1 MKTKVELKEMIQADN
16 AWLGLEDILNI
27 PIDNPLLKIV
37 DDDPLILA
45 RNLMGVM
52 AKSDYIHLVCKLILN
67 LNILPVQNAMLQEL
81 WERPFPMLIASR
93 GFGKSFCLAVY
104 AILRCLLK
112 DGSKVVVVGS
122 GFRQSKLILEY
133 MEAIWRNAPV
143 LRDICN
149 KESGLSKDTDRYTFR
164 INNSYVIGIP
174 IGDGSKIRGLRAH
187 LIIADEFNSIRP
199 DIYETVIAGF
209 AAVSK
214 DPFENVR
221 KMAKRKFLI
230 DEGLWLPE
238 HEAILKTEGNQAII
252 SGTAGFDFEHFAD
265 YWKRYKK
272 IIESK
277 GDKRILEEV
286 FKGEIPDN
294 FSWKDYSVIRI
305 PYELIPEG
313 FMDDRQV
320 VRARATIDSGIYLN
334 EYGACFSKD
343 SSGFFKRSL
352 IESCVASDTKPV
364 RGIWYDAMTTGNPKM
379 KYVFGIDPASERD
392 NFSLVILELQ
402 PDHNRVVYCWSTTR
416 KDHISMIEKG
426 IVKEHNFYAYCARKI
441 RTLMKSF
448 PCIRIGMDQEG
459 GGRAV
464 SEALHDKDKIGPD
477 EQLIWPVIDP
487 DKEQDSDHKEG
498 MHIIELI
505 NFSKADWVSGANH
518 GLKKDFED
526 KVVLFPRFDN
536 LALGLATEMD
546 QMIKPEDYGMDYLE
560 NCIYEIEELKN
571 ELSIIIHTKT
581 DISGRDRWD
590 TPEVKTAQG
599 RKGRLRKD
607 RYSAML
613 IANMLARVIN
623 RSDAPL
629 SFNLIGRTT
638 KDKIPDTKRPKEIG
652 NNLYKV
658 GWDTFRAIK
667 RR

>member
-1 MKTKVELKEMIQADN
+1 MKSRVELKEMIQADN
-16 AWLGLEDILNI
+16 AWLGLNDILNI
-27 PIDNPLLKIV
+27 PITNPLLSIV
-37 DDDPLILA
+37 DDDPLVLA
-45 RNLMGVM
+45 RNLMSVM
-52 AKSDYIHLVCKLILN
+52 AKADYLHLVCKLILG

-93 GFGKSFCLAVY
+93 GFGKSFCLAIF
-104 AILRCLLK
+104 AILRCLLI
-112 DGSKVVVVGS
+112 DGTKVVVVGS

-133 MEAIWRNAPV
+133 MEAIWRNAPI

-164 INNSYVIGIP
+164 INNSYAIGIP

-214 DPFENVR
+214 DPFDNVR
-221 KMAKRKFLI
+221 KMAKRKYLK
-230 DEGLWLPE
+230 DNGLWLPE
-238 HEAILKTEGNQAII
+238 HEQLLKIEGNQAII

-265 YWKRYKK
+265 YWKRYKR

-277 GDKRILEEV
+277 GDIKKIEEI
-286 FKGEIPDN
+286 FKGEVPDN
-294 FSWKDYSVIRI
+294 FNWKDYSVIRI

-352 IESCVASDTKPV
+352 IESCVTSDTKPI
-364 RGIWYDAMTTGNPKM
+364 RGVWFDAATKGSQKM

-416 KDHISMIEKG
+416 KDHVSMVEKG
-426 IVKEHNFYAYCARKI
+426 VVKEHNFYAYCARKI
-441 RTLMKSF
+441 RILMKQF
-448 PCIRIGMDQEG
+448 PCVRIGMDQEG

-464 SEALHDKDKIGPD
+464 LEALHDKDKIGPD

-487 DKEQDSDHKEG
+487 EKEQDTDLKEG
-498 MHIIELI
+498 LHIVELI
-505 NFSKADWVSGANH
+505 NFSKADWVRDANH

-526 KVVLFPRFDN
+526 KVTLFPRFDN
-536 LALGLATEMD
+536 LALGLAAELD
-546 QMIKPEDYGMDYLE
+546 QFIKPEDDGMDYLE
-560 NCIYEIEELKN
+560 NCIFEIEELKN

-581 DISGRDRWD
+581 DIAGRDRWD
-590 TPEVKTAQG
+590 TPEIKQTNG
-599 RKGRLRKD
+599 RKGRMRKD

-613 IANMLARVIN
+613 IANMIARVLN
-623 RSDAPL
+623 RADAPL
-629 SFNLIGRTT
+629 SFSLIGRNT
-638 KDKIPDTKRPKEIG
+638 KDKVSADKKQKELG
-652 NNLYKV
+652 NSLYKV